1 MILVRRKPRL
11 QGDPRFGDSIIYS
24 CKKNASGSGSPAH
37 LSHPALQVPS
47 FRGAVVTLALL
58 RGGASVS
65 VRHRH
70 SKREEDAIRD
80 PHDISCPV
88 SSGSSGAVT
97 ASGTFLVGRTSTS
110 SRSAGQAIRRM
121 HVSCDVS
128 DVGPTEVCVAE
139 TNPAAWRMKGVVR
152 RWIARRACRS
162 VGSACAARS
171 VCSHSRSC
179 ERISTLVPVCDSVHI
194 APRLPSSLTQHRP
207 VWTPTGPLRMH
218 SRSAPEPSAMMD
230 MNLTQPD
237 NATLLML
244 QDPTIAVALPVVY
257 SLVALVSIP
266 GNLFSLWV
274 LCRHIGPQSPSVIF
288 MINLSVTDL
297 TLASVLPFQIYY
309 HCNGHHWVFG
319 ELLCNAVTVAFY
331 ANMYSSILTMT
342 CISVDRFLGV
352 VYPLAS
358 ARWRRRRY
366 AVAACVAMWL
376 LLLAALS
383 PLARTDLTYAVEA
396 LGIVTCF
403 DVLKSTMLP
412 SVAMWAIFLFT
423 LFIVLFLIPFVV
435 TVACYT
441 ATILKLLRTLDPHGR
456 GQRRRAVCLAAV
468 VLLAFVTCF
477 APNNFVLLVHM
488 VSRLFFGRSYYHVY
502 KLTLCLSCLNNC
514 LDPFVYYF
522 ASREFQLRLRDYL
535 GYGRLPTDGT
545 EARQDSLFSAR
556 TLSARSTASGHA
568 DGPEGAGRPCLKRQ
582 ESLL

>member
-1 MILVRRKPRL
+1 MTSANRQLDRKFQNGFPLHLACLPTVAAARRWTLKNLHLGTAAGPCHAPSAASPRH
-11 QGDPRFGDSIIYS
+11 GRAAGTGPFAD
-24 CKKNASGSGSPAH
+24 A
-37 LSHPALQVPS
+37 
-47 FRGAVVTLALL
+47 
-58 RGGASVS
+58 GASRRTRARDAGS
-65 VRHRH
+65 QDAGGLLSRAH
-70 SKREEDAIRD
+70 S
-80 PHDISCPV
+80 CW
-88 SSGSSGAVT
+88 
-97 ASGTFLVGRTSTS
+97 
-110 SRSAGQAIRRM
+110 
-121 HVSCDVS
+121 
-128 DVGPTEVCVAE
+128 
-139 TNPAAWRMKGVVR
+139 PAA
-152 RWIARRACRS
+152 S
-162 VGSACAARS
+162 DRS
-171 VCSHSRSC
+171 VC
-179 ERISTLVPVCDSVHI
+179 
-194 APRLPSSLTQHRP
+194 RP
-207 VWTPTGPLRMH
+207 C

-230 MNLTQPD
+230 MNLTRPD

-441 ATILKLLRTLDPHGR
+441 ATILKLLRTPDPHGR

-545 EARQDSLFSAR
+545 EARRDSLFSAR